1 MMLSSLCTLDPVCC
15 QRSTTA
21 REAAVLMREH
31 HLGDLVVVDDIDEDR
46 VVVGVITDR
55 DLAVDVMARGLD
67 PAKTAVGSLM
77 RTPVVLARDSEEVS
91 VALSRMQVQGVRRLP
106 VVDAHEKVVG
116 VITLDDLLALNAAN
130 AAAIAE
136 IVNRGRRDA
145 IRRHR

>member
-1 MMLSSLCTLDPVCC
+1 
-15 QRSTTA
+15 
-21 REAAVLMREH
+21 MREH